1 MALTIFVFIYLW
13 SSVLGVI
20 VDPLIQF
27 CQNATDRH
35 VWEEVDE
42 ESWYWGTD
50 YNQLVAAGD
59 SDDSEDDIFPAGFR
73 PYTLHE
79 FNEPPVCM
87 RVPNSGDKKVEILI
101 ETTVEDAH
109 ICIHDASD
117 IGFAN
122 NDVGNVDTCGMG
134 LLYACFTAAEAEDTN
149 EDDANEYEDFSFY
162 VYCKESCE
170 ASDVGL
176 WLRVRTSNQTWEAG
190 KTGVADDLEMW
201 CEMEKGTV
209 LNDAN
214 GTEHHYFTY
223 PEDLIADEPLV
234 FPFRIVQVDAIAP
247 RDSDG
252 NINPVA
258 YIIVGVLICCFFMI
272 GGVCVAKNHEQLP
285 DSCAK
290 YIPCTETNNFDEYE

>member
-13 SSVLGVI
+13 SSVMGRI
-20 VDPLIQF
+20 DPLEQF
-27 CQNATDRH
+27 CANEGDRLNWTD
-35 VWEEVDE
+35 VAEDK
-42 ESWYWGTD
+42 WYWGTD
-50 YNQLVAAGD
+50 YNEKVARG
-59 SDDSEDDIFPAGFR
+59 EKGVFPAGFR
-73 PYTLHE
+73 AYTLVE

-87 RVPNSGDKKVEILI
+87 MVPDSGDKKVEILI

-122 NDVGNVDTCGMG
+122 NDVGNVDTCAMG
-134 LLYACFTAAEAEDTN
+134 LLYACFTAAEAEDNTN
-149 EDDANEYEDFSFY
+149 NRYDDFSFY

-176 WLRVRTSNQTWEAG
+176 WMRIRTSTQTWEAG

-209 LNDAN
+209 MTDADGN
-214 GTEHHYFTY
+214 QHNYFSY
-223 PEDLIADEPLV
+223 PEDLVSDEPLV
-234 FPFRIVQVDAIAP
+234 FPFRIVQVDGNAITG
-247 RDSDG
+247 SDG
-252 NINPVA
+252 NDNTVV
-258 YIIVGVLICCFFMI
+258 YVVVGVLICLFFLI

-285 DSCAK
+285 ESCARF
-290 YIPCTETNNFDEYE
+290 IPCAESNNFDEYE

>member
-20 VDPLIQF
+20 EDPLTQF
-27 CQNATDRH
+27 CSDPDDR
-35 VWEEVDE
+35 WTWQDVDE
-42 ESWYWGTD
+42 SDWYWGTD
-50 YNQLVAAGD
+50 YNQRVAEAD
-59 SDDSEDDIFPAGFR
+59 SSEDGVFPAGFR
-73 PYTLHE
+73 AFTLSE
-79 FNEPPVCM
+79 FNEPPVCIT
-87 RVPNSGDKKVEILI
+87 VPNSGDKKVEILI

-134 LLYACFTAAEAEDTN
+134 LLYACFTAAEAEDDTN
-149 EDDANEYEDFSFY
+149 NYEDFSFY

-176 WLRVRTSNQTWEAG
+176 WIRVRTSTQTWEAG

-209 LNDAN
+209 LTGSD
-214 GTEHHYFTY
+214 GQEHHYFTY
-223 PEDLIADEPLV
+223 PEDLVTDDPLV
-234 FPFRIVQVDAIAP
+234 FPFRIVQVDGVST

-252 NINPVA
+252 NVNPVA
-258 YIIVGVLICCFFMI
+258 YIIIGALICVLFMSLGI
-272 GGVCVAKNHEQLP
+272 CVAKNHEQLP
-285 DSCAK
+285 ESCAK
-290 YIPCTETNNFDEYE
+290 FIPCADTNNFDEYE